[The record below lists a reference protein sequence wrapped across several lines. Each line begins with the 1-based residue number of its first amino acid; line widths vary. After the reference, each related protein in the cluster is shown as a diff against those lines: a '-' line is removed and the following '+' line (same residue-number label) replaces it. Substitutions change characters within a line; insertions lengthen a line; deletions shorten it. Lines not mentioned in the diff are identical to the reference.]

1 MILETIPAIGKLTSD
16 QKLRLVWELW
26 RDVDKDAMLDA
37 GTARILD
44 ERLADHDANPDAV
57 RSTAEVTSGIMALK
71 QRLAAEAI

>member
-26 RDVDKDAMLDA
+26 RDVDKDAVLDA
-37 GTARILD
+37 GTARVLD

-57 RSTAEVTSGIMALK
+57 RSTSEVTAGIMALK
-71 QRLAAEAI
+71 QRLAVEVA